1 MVGHDLVG
9 NFSADDQPLNVV
21 SRKMSAPQ
29 QAAICAWF
37 ATLRSPPWLQSDVGA
52 QSRPGMAAVGAEVL
66 LEALL
71 HPEPVD

>member
-9 NFSADDQPLNVV
+9 NFSAGDQPLNVV
-21 SRKMSAPQ
+21 ARKRNTAQ
-29 QAAICAWF
+29 QAAICAWS

-52 QSRPGMAAVGAEVL
+52 QSRSGMAAVGAEVL